1 MANTI
6 RIKKRAASGADG
18 APSSL
23 SPSELAFNESD
34 LKLYYGFGD
43 NGSTPPSASSI
54 ITVGGSGAFFNK
66 TDTRTANTILSGPTT
81 GSAAAPT
88 FRALVAADI
97 PSIAHTKISDFDTG
111 VQANRVDQLAAATN
125 PVTGVTP
132 TADAHFATK
141 GYVDSTAEG
150 LDVKDSVKVATTANI
165 TLSGTQTIDGVAI
178 SADERVLVKDQS
190 TASQNGIYLCKSG
203 SWARADDMAASSDAA
218 GAFTFIEQGSTY
230 ADVGFVCSTDKGSAV
245 VGTNNLSFTQ
255 FSGQSAVTAGDGLD
269 KSGNELSLDLKAN
282 GGLVIESTELAVDLS
297 ASSIT
302 GTLAVGDGGTG
313 ATSAS
318 AARTALGLAIG
329 SNVQAYDADLD
340 TLSGCQSGAASAIAA
355 LTSTEVGIL
364 DGATVTTSELNI
376 LDGVTS
382 TASELN
388 ILDGVTSTTA
398 ELNILDGVT
407 ATTTELNYVDGV
419 TSNVQTQ
426 LDAKQASDADLT
438 ALSSCQSGGAAA
450 LAALT
455 STEIGILDGA
465 TVTTSELNILDG
477 VTSTASELNILD
489 GVTATATELN
499 YVDGV
504 TSAIQTQLDAKQAS
518 DADLTA
524 LSSCQSGGA
533 AALAALT
540 STEIEILD
548 GATVTTSELNI
559 LDGVTATASELN
571 ILDGVTATASELNI
585 LDGVTSTA
593 SELNVLDGITSTTT
607 ELNLMD
613 GGTSATSTTLASA
626 DRFVCN
632 DNGTMKQV
640 ALSDLVTY
648 LEDGSTSGFDING
661 GTY

>member
-6 RIKKRAASGADG
+6 RIKKRASSGSAG
-18 APSSL
+18 APSTL
-23 SPSELAFNESD
+23 APSELAFNENTGD
-34 LKLYYGFGD
+34 LKLYYGYGD
-43 NGSTPPSASSI
+43 NGSGEASSVI
-54 ITVGGSGAFFNK
+54 AVGGSGAFWNK

-88 FRALVAADI
+88 FRSLVVADI
-97 PSIAHTKISDFDTG
+97 PTLTASKVSDFDTQ
-111 VQANRVDQLAAATN
+111 VRTSRLDQLASATA
-125 PVTGVTP
+125 VVSGVTP

-141 GYVDSTAEG
+141 GYVDSTAQG
-150 LDVKDSVKVATTANI
+150 LDVKDSCKVATTANI
-165 TLSGTQTIDGVAI
+165 TLSGTQTIDNIAI
-178 SADERVLVKDQS
+178 GADERVLVKDQS

-203 SWARADDMAASSDAA
+203 SWARADDLAADSDAA

-230 ADVGFVCSTDKGSAV
+230 ADVGFVCSSNKGSAV
-245 VGTNNLSFTQ
+245 VGTNNLAFTQ
-255 FSGQSAVTAGDGLD
+255 FSGVAGVTAGNGID
-269 KSGNELSLDLKAN
+269 KSGNEISLDLKAN
-282 GGLVIESTELAVDLS
+282 GGLVIESTEACVDLS

-318 AARTALGLAIG
+318 AARTALGLAVG
-329 SNVQAYDADLD
+329 SDIVAYAADLN
-340 TLSGCQSGAASAIAA
+340 TLSSCQSGAASAIAA

-388 ILDGVTSTTA
+388 ILDGVTATTA

-407 ATTTELNYVDGV
+407 ATATELNYVDGV

-438 ALSSCQSGGAAA
+438 ALSSCQ
-450 LAALT
+450 T
-455 STEIGILDGA
+455 
-465 TVTTSELNILDG
+465 
-477 VTSTASELNILD
+477 
-489 GVTATATELN
+489 
-499 YVDGV
+499 
-504 TSAIQTQLDAKQAS
+504 
-518 DADLTA
+518 
-524 LSSCQSGGA
+524 GGA

-559 LDGVTATASELN
+559 LDGVTSTASELNILDGVTSTTAELN

-585 LDGVTSTA
+585 LDGVTATA
-593 SELNVLDGITSTTT
+593 TELNLLDGVTATTT
-607 ELNLMD
+607 ELNYVDGVTSAIQTQLDAKLTSSSTID
-613 GGTSATSTTLASA
+613 GGT
-626 DRFVCN
+626 F
-632 DNGTMKQV
+632 
-640 ALSDLVTY
+640 
-648 LEDGSTSGFDING
+648 
-661 GTY
+661 